1 MAFTTA
7 IPVRSFTRASILE
20 RLRQTIGRG
29 EPLLG
34 ASAGAGIVA
43 KCAEI
48 GGADF
53 LVVLCTGRSRHLG
66 VPTTVTLGNANTMT
80 LETYR
85 QIDNVV
91 DRTPIV
97 GGIEATDP
105 TRRRLPAVI
114 PTLSRTGFHRGAKF
128 PAPGAIPRWGE
139 NPNGAVRGVGGGR

>member
-7 IPVRSFTRASILE
+7 IPVRSFTRASILD
-20 RLRQTIGRG
+20 RLRQTISRG
-29 EPLLG
+29 EPIIG

-53 LVVLCTGRSRHLG
+53 LIVLCTGRSRHLG

-80 LETYR
+80 LETFR

-91 DRTPIV
+91 DRTPII
-97 GGIEATDP
+97 GAIEATHP

-114 PTLSRTGFHRGAKF
+114 PTSRATGLDGGTKF
-128 PAPGAIPRWGE
+128 PSVGATPGWGKARDTLGPRVS
-139 NPNGAVRGVGGGR
+139 PHA